1 VILAVAL
8 ALIAAALLAV
18 GVRLRWPV
26 LAGAGMAALGLA
38 EAVPI
43 LALHGA
49 ASALVAIPAAALLL
63 GAGELCLGLAD
74 GVGAEAPGD
83 RRRQAW
89 WVCGCAVAAAATA
102 FVVIGTDAVGFRRSA
117 VATVAGAALAALA
130 VWLLVSAVYALAGQ
144 D

>member
-1 VILAVAL
+1 VIVAAPLGLVAL
-8 ALIAAALLAV
+8 LLLI
-18 GVRLRWPV
+18 GGSRLRWPV
-26 LAGAGMAALGLA
+26 LAGAGVVVLALA

-49 ASALVAIPAAALLL
+49 ARALVAVPEAALLL

-83 RRRQAW
+83 RRAQAG
-89 WVCGCAVAAAATA
+89 WVCGCAAGAAAAA
-102 FVVIGTDAVGFRRSA
+102 FVVLGSEAIGFRRSA
-117 VATVAGAALAALA
+117 VATVAGSALAALA
-130 VWLLVSAVYALAGQ
+130 LWLLVSAVYGLAGE